1 MKTIAMITTLFAA
14 AMMVGCA
21 SQNELEAVRQT
32 AENAQ
37 RTASS
42 ASECCD
48 LNSQKVDRMYQKLM
62 AK

>member
-1 MKTIAMITTLFAA
+1 MKTMTLTVMLISTMFMI
-14 AMMVGCA
+14 GCA
-21 SQNELEAVRQT
+21 SQSELDDVRQT

-42 ASECCD
+42 AAECCA
-48 LNSQKVDRMYQKLM
+48 LNGQKVDRMYQKLM

>member
-1 MKTIAMITTLFAA
+1 MKMTILGMVLISSLLMI
-14 AMMVGCA
+14 GCA
-21 SQNELEAVRQT
+21 SQSDLDDVRQT

-42 ASECCD
+42 AAECCA
-48 LNSQKVDRMYQKLM
+48 LNGQKVDRMYQKLM

>member
-1 MKTIAMITTLFAA
+1 MKTTTLFMTLVVFGLMA
-14 AMMVGCA
+14 GCA
-21 SQNELEAVRQT
+21 SQSELDQVRQT

-37 RTASS
+37 RTASD
-42 ASECCD
+42 AAQCCD